1 MKSSLTA
8 GVLMIT
14 LGLGQLL
21 SAMGVVP
28 EINWVWTMFLAAA
41 GVLVFILGGVNKV
54 TIVLGPFFLFGSI
67 LSILRETGRIEV
79 NVELPMLVI
88 LIGILI
94 LIAHHPSLPAP
105 AWLLPVKPSP
115 TKE

>member
-21 SAMGVVP
+21 SAMGIVP
-28 EINWVWTMFLAAA
+28 EINWVWTMFLAAS
-41 GVLVFILGGVNKV
+41 GILVFVLGGVNKATV
-54 TIVLGPFFLFGSI
+54 VLGPFFLFGSI
-67 LSILRETGRIEV
+67 LSILRETDKIKV

-88 LIGILI
+88 LIGILV
-94 LIAHHPSLPAP
+94 LIAHHPALPVP
-105 AWLLPVKPSP
+105 AWLTPVKSP
-115 TKE
+115 PKE

>member
-41 GVLVFILGGVNKV
+41 GVLVFVLGGINKA
-54 TIVLGPFFLFGSI
+54 TIVLGPFFLIGSI
-67 LSILRETGRIEV
+67 LSILRETGRIEI

-94 LIAHHPSLPAP
+94 LIAHHPSLPTP
-105 AWLLPVKPSP
+105 AWLLPVKPAS
-115 TKE
+115 KE

>member
-1 MKSSLTA
+1 MKTSLTA

-28 EINWVWTMFLAAA
+28 EINWVWTMFLAAS
-41 GVLVFILGGVNKV
+41 GVLVFVLGGVNKATV
-54 TIVLGPFFLFGSI
+54 VLGPFFLFGSI
-67 LSILRETGRIEV
+67 LSILRETGKIEI

-88 LIGILI
+88 LVGILV

-105 AWLLPVKPSP
+105 AWLLPASSSKP
-115 TKE
+115 KE